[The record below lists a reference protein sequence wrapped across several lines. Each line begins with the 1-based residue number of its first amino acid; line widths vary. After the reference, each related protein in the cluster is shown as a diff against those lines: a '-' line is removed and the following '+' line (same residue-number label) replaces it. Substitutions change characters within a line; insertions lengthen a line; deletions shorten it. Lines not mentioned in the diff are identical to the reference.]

1 MKVKKTLCV
10 FDVDRTITNEDS
22 MDVTSR
28 YLLTYEQLELLD
40 EAAEK
45 YINWCD
51 TLNFFFQLVKSNG
64 KGIEEI
70 KNSLS
75 KVDLTKGM
83 KRLFNYLRRNDDK
96 YDIIIIS
103 SGNIFCIN
111 EMLKFNQ
118 IDDLIKEII
127 ANRTKIIDD
136 TLIISEANP
145 HNCDMCCPSICKK
158 NELEIYFEKYPR
170 ENYERVIFICDGYND
185 LCLVRGLNK
194 NDCCI
199 LRKNYDLYQTLFI
212 EKVDIE
218 TKCKFFTWNTGFDI
232 INIFERI
239 KNFSM

>member
-28 YLLTYEQLELLD
+28 YLLTYEQIELLD

-96 YDIIIIS
+96 YDLIIIS

-127 ANRTKIIDD
+127 ANRTKVIDD
-136 TLIISEANP
+136 TLIISEANS
-145 HNCDMCCPSICKK
+145 HNCDKCCPSICKK

-185 LCLVRGLNK
+185 ICLAKNLGK
-194 NDCCI
+194 NDVT
-199 LRKNYDLYQTLFI
+199 LARKNFAFHKSIDENNLIKDFNC
-212 EKVDIE
+212 KVDFWE
-218 TKCKFFTWNTGFDI
+218 NGNEI
-232 INIFERI
+232 INYLKSFE
-239 KNFSM
+239 